1 MTLIP
6 ADLVIFT
13 VEIPNGKLHFLLSV
27 GALSKLFC

>member
-13 VEIPNGKLHFLLSV
+13 VEIPNGKHFLLSV